1 MSTCPECLCGPDPEC
16 KHLRCPYSNEPV
28 EWLNESRRGP
38 RWAYKTVEA
47 VDLQGDRMNRLG
59 AEGWELVAIN
69 KELEGTGG
77 ARDLYVFKRRMD

>member
-1 MSTCPECLCGPDPEC
+1 M
-16 KHLRCPYSNEPV
+16 
-28 EWLNESRRGP
+28 
-38 RWAYKTVEA
+38 EA